1 MPTDAACTNSE
12 IGTKRLIGIGR
23 TLALRREPL
32 ASEDA
37 EGVETKR
44 R

>member
-23 TLALRREPL
+23 TLALGEPL
-32 ASEDA
+32 RPKTPR
-37 EGVETKR
+37 VETKR

>member
-23 TLALRREPL
+23 TLALRREPI
-32 ASEDA
+32 ASENA
-37 EGVETKR
+37 EGVETKPR
-44 R
+44 